1 MNLKIISIAIVT
13 SAMLVACSNDEE
25 ANSESP
31 DKLSATDK
39 SEQDDHPNSSG
50 LVERNDDMTEA
61 NGSPNLGNGETEDQL
76 DLKIGDTG
84 IIETT
89 IATFA
94 VTIYEARIEKSIE
107 DEEPDRE
114 NFVLVDVS
122 LENLS
127 DSEIDIR
134 DSLDVLELTGDLEGS
149 GGPDFSH
156 LSDVIETMEGTLD
169 PGETVKGNLLF
180 EADEFETYYIRVRE
194 GLVAASA
201 SKNQTIWT
209 FIEKKME

>member
-1 MNLKIISIAIVT
+1 
-13 SAMLVACSNDEE
+13 MLLACSNDEE
-25 ANSESP
+25 TNSENP
-31 DKLSATDK
+31 VELNATETSDQEDH
-39 SEQDDHPNSSG
+39 SESSG
-50 LVERNDDMTEA
+50 LVERNADDNDDSDDQNSMLDE
-61 NGSPNLGNGETEDQL
+61 GDTEDQL

-94 VTIYEARIEKSIE
+94 VTIHEARIEKSIE

-209 FIEKKME
+209 FIEKRWNNS